1 MRIPAYLEL
10 AHTSVGLLA
19 ASYRRTATDHPDEP
33 DIASV
38 CGTLA
43 EQCDDHRAAVGPMVR
58 RYGAADAGDVPAE
71 PPTVRT
77 AAAGSGSVGLL
88 RDLQDL
94 WMLASF
100 VHLTWTVVEQ
110 AAQGLRDHGLVT
122 VVAGCD
128 RDTQV
133 QLQWLTTRIKQAAPQ
148 ALIVGR

>member
-10 AHTSVGLLA
+10 AHTSAGLLA
-19 ASYRRTATDHPDEP
+19 TSYRRTATDHQDEP

-38 CGTLA
+38 CESLA
-43 EQCDDHRAAVGPMVR
+43 RQCDDHRAAVGPMVR
-58 RYGAADAGDVPAE
+58 RYGAAAEGDVPAE
-71 PPTVRT
+71 PPCGRAG
-77 AAAGSGSVGLL
+77 AAVAGSVGLL

-100 VHLTWTVVEQ
+100 AHLTWTVVEQ

-122 VVAGCD
+122 VVATCD

-133 QLQWLTTRIKQAAPQ
+133 QLQWLTTRIKEAAPQ